1 MSEPQT
7 VFRETKPKT
16 PIQNR
21 SPDAPEET
29 EILARNIASANE
41 YGAVAMAS
49 LIHLTR
55 SLIQERERTSGLS
68 LALFTRLQDDCEK
81 AWMTQ
86 NGVKQSS
93 VDAAVKA
100 ISQAHGTIAYI
111 DSLPN

>member
-1 MSEPQT
+1 MSDQST
-7 VFRETKPKT
+7 ISGKPPPT
-16 PIQNR
+16 STIQKR
-21 SPDAPEET
+21 PPDAPHET
-29 EILARNIASANE
+29 ETLARNIASANE